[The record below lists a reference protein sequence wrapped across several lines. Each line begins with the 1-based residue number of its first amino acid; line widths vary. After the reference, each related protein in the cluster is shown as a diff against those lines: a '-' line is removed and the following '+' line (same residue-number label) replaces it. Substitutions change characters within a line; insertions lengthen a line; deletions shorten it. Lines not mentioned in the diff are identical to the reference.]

1 MNEVKVS
8 FCSFFFMRLV
18 DYGRMFIVPS
28 VIMVK
33 YFLI

>member
-1 MNEVKVS
+1 MCLFVA
-8 FCSFFFMRLV
+8 FFMRLV
-18 DYGRMFIVPS
+18 DYGRMFVVPG

>member
-8 FCSFFFMRLV
+8 FCCFFMRIV
-18 DYGRMFIVPS
+18 DYGRMFIVPG